1 VKVIPSN
8 QTLIL
13 ASERGVSGG
22 RPATALGHTLSIGS
36 GDSVLK
42 RVTIVAARP
51 DATVVYLQAEYD
63 SAAKSSPGAAQ
74 TSVDA
79 AAPGTVVAT
88 IPKSS
93 ALAPV
98 SPQTPRN
105 FPQALSRGVGL
116 YASTQRILSEAP
128 ATIHIDVHA

>member
-1 VKVIPSN
+1 
-8 QTLIL
+8 
-13 ASERGVSGG
+13 
-22 RPATALGHTLSIGS
+22 LSIGS

-74 TSVDA
+74 SSVDA
-79 AAPGTVVAT
+79 AALGTVVAT

-98 SPQTPRN
+98 SPQ
-105 FPQALSRGVGL
+105 ALSRGVGL
-116 YASTQRILSEAP
+116 YASMQRILSEAP
-128 ATIHIDVHA
+128 AAIHIDVHA